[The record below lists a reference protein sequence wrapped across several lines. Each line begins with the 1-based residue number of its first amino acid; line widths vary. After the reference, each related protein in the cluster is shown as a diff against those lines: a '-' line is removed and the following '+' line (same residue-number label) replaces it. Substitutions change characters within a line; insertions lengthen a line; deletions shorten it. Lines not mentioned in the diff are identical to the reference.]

1 MSGSQKKD
9 IRLQVFVSAQMDDKI
24 TDIAD
29 VMGITKNGF
38 VRYCIANGVL
48 GFEQTYKLMNENLE
62 MVLDKLNVREQAEKA
77 GLI

>member
-1 MSGSQKKD
+1 MNSTQKKD
-9 IRLQVFVSAQMDDKI
+9 VRLQVFVSAQMDDKI

-29 VMGITKNGF
+29 VMGITKNEF

-48 GFEQTYKLMNENLE
+48 GFEQSYKLMNENLE
-62 MVLDKLNVREQAEKA
+62 MVLDNLGVREQAEKA